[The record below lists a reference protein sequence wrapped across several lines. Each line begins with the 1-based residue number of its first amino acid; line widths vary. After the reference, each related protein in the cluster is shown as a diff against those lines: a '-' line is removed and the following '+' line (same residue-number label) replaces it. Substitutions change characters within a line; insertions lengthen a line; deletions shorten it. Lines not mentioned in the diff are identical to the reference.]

1 MRVRVTINISE
12 PLCRGRRV
20 MFDENND
27 GWISFMYERLPNICH
42 WCGHLTHDD
51 KDCGIWLRSSGSL
64 SNGEQQFGSWIR
76 ASQYNTSKKNVV
88 EVQGYG

>member
-1 MRVRVTINISE
+1 MRVMVTINISK

-27 GWISFMYERLPNICH
+27 AWVSFMYERLPNICY

-51 KDCGIWLRSSGSL
+51 KDCGI
-64 SNGEQQFGSWIR
+64 
-76 ASQYNTSKKNVV
+76 
-88 EVQGYG
+88 